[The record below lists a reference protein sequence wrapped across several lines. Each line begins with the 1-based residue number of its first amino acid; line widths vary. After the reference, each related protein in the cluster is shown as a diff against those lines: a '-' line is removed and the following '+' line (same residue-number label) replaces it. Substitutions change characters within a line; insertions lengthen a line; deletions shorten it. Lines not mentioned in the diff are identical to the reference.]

1 MYRMEPRLLISA
13 LPAAPVKM
21 PVLPVKM
28 QALLSTTCGAFGF
41 SCSFRLM
48 SAMGHRLHN
57 GCLPALHGPGT
68 RDPKGQTSRPFQQNY
83 RCCFQKEVGR
93 LGGGKTLYRAILTLL
108 RNVGAMTE
116 PKIRPSTVAPD
127 SSLSRKGLYPASMAM
142 CDIPGRGQCSRMLRT
157 T

>member
-68 RDPKGQTSRPFQQNY
+68 RDPKGQTSRPHSNKITDVVF
-83 RCCFQKEVGR
+83 RKR
-93 LGGGKTLYRAILTLL
+93 LGGWGGAKLY
-108 RNVGAMTE
+108 TE
-116 PKIRPSTVAPD
+116 QS
-127 SSLSRKGLYPASMAM
+127 
-142 CDIPGRGQCSRMLRT
+142 
-157 T
+157 